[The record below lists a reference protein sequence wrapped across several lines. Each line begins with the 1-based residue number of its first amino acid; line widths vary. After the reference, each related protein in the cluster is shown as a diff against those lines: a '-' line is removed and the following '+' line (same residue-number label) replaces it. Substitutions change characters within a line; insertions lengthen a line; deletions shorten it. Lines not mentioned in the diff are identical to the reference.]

1 MRLFT
6 GIELPEEVC
15 DRLERLL
22 ERLRP
27 TAHLSWSPIYNL
39 HITLKFIGEWPEDNL
54 DSLVEALQPAAPR
67 AAIPISVRGVG
78 WFPNPHSPR
87 TFWAAVHAGPALAQ
101 LARATEDALKPL
113 GIAREK
119 REFSPHLT
127 LARIRQ
133 PVPLQPVRQA
143 IAKLESLDFGSFEA
157 DRFHLYLSRPGP
169 AGSVYTK
176 LAEFR
181 TPQS

>member
-6 GIELPEEVC
+6 GIDLPGEVC

-27 TAHLSWSPIYNL
+27 IAHLSWRPVYNL
-39 HITLKFIGEWPEDNL
+39 HVTIKFIGQWPEEKL
-54 DSLVEALQPAAPR
+54 DALVEALEQARPVAT
-67 AAIPISVRGVG
+67 IPIAIRGVG
-78 WFPNPHSPR
+78 WFPNPHNPR
-87 TFWAAVHAGPALAQ
+87 LFWAGVHAAPGLAELAQ
-101 LARATEDALKPL
+101 ATEDVLDPL
-113 GIAREK
+113 GVAREK
-119 REFSPHLT
+119 RAFAPHLT

-133 PVPLQPVRQA
+133 PVPLQAIRQA
-143 IAKLESLDFGSFEA
+143 IAKIESLDFGSFEA
-157 DRFHLYLSRPGP
+157 NRFYLYLSRPGS

-181 TPQS
+181 PRT